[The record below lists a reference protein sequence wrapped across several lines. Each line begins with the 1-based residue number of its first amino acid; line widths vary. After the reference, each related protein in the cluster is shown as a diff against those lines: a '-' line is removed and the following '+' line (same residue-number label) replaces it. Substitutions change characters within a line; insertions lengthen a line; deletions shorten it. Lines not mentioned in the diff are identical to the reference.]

1 MSDLFRMLTE
11 EYNIFIT
18 VLSLILLMISI
29 YNRIKYLCLEKAS
42 EMVAKA
48 EAHEKLT
55 GEQKLAL
62 CTIWINEELPKVFR
76 NSLVQSLVKKL
87 INFVYDNSFEYMK
100 RYVKRKTGQDISEL
114 INISKE
120 ALEKEESTEKEKKE

>member
-1 MSDLFRMLTE
+1 MSKLFSMLTE

-76 NSLVQSLVKKL
+76 NSIVQSLVKKL
-87 INFVYDNSFEYMK
+87 VNFVYDNSFEYMK

>member
-1 MSDLFRMLTE
+1 MSELFRMLTE

>member
-1 MSDLFRMLTE
+1 MSELFSILTE

-87 INFVYDNSFEYMK
+87 VNFVYDNSFEYMK

>member
-1 MSDLFRMLTE
+1 MSDLFSMLTE

-76 NSLVQSLVKKL
+76 NSIVQSLVKKL
-87 INFVYDNSFEYMK
+87 VNFVYDNSFEYMK

>member
-87 INFVYDNSFEYMK
+87 VNFVYDNSFEYMK

>member
-1 MSDLFRMLTE
+1 MSDLFSMLTE

-18 VLSLILLMISI
+18 VLSLILLMITI

-76 NSLVQSLVKKL
+76 NSIVQSLVKKL
-87 INFVYDNSFEYMK
+87 VNFVYDNSFEYMK

>member
-1 MSDLFRMLTE
+1 MSELFSMLTE

-18 VLSLILLMISI
+18 VLSLILLIISI

-87 INFVYDNSFEYMK
+87 VNFVYDNSFEYMK

>member
-1 MSDLFRMLTE
+1 MSELFSMLTE

-87 INFVYDNSFEYMK
+87 VNFVYDNSFEYMK

>member
-1 MSDLFRMLTE
+1 MSKLFSMLTE

-87 INFVYDNSFEYMK
+87 VNFVYDNSFEYMK

>member
-1 MSDLFRMLTE
+1 MSDLFSMLTE

-87 INFVYDNSFEYMK
+87 VNFVYDNSFEYMK

-120 ALEKEESTEKEKKE
+120 ALEKEESIEKEKKE

>member
-1 MSDLFRMLTE
+1 MSELFSMLTE

-18 VLSLILLMISI
+18 VLSLILLIISI

-48 EAHEKLT
+48 EAHEKFS

-87 INFVYDNSFEYMK
+87 VNFVYDNSFEYMK

>member
-1 MSDLFRMLTE
+1 MADLFSMLTE

-76 NSLVQSLVKKL
+76 NSIVQSLVKKL
-87 INFVYDNSFEYMK
+87 VNFVYDNSFEYMK

>member
-1 MSDLFRMLTE
+1 MSKLFSMLTV

-76 NSLVQSLVKKL
+76 NSLVRSLVKKL

>member
-1 MSDLFRMLTE
+1 MSDLFSMLTE

-87 INFVYDNSFEYMK
+87 VNFVYDNSFEYMK